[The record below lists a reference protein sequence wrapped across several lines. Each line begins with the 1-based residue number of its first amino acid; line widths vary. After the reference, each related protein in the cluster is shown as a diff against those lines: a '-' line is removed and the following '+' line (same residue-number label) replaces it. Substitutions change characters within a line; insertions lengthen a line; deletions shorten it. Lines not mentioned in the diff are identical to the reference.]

1 MVIWL
6 ETGCKNVLPVSEHSL
21 TLSLSLPVTHQEI
34 KLWQSEEKD
43 KNRYA
48 GDRSTIIIILGKI
61 GLELGEDSFA

>member
-6 ETGCKNVLPVSEHSL
+6 DTGCKNVLPVFERSL
-21 TLSLSLPVTHQEI
+21 TLSLPLPVTHQEI

-48 GDRSTIIIILGKI
+48 GDRSTIIIIWGKI
-61 GLELGEDSFA
+61 GLELGADPFS